1 MTPRGGHIVQ
11 YRNLRHPSPPKKVR
25 RLLWTAPYM
34 KIVSYTKKLKR
45 QFGIMSNNFFL
56 TFWPEKHFKTVSQIK
71 KRSIWIIF
79 PFI

>member
-1 MTPRGGHIVQ
+1 MFNSL
-11 YRNLRHPSPPKKVR
+11 Y
-25 RLLWTAPYM
+25 YM

-56 TFWPEKHFKTVSQIK
+56 TFWPEKHFKTVSHIQ